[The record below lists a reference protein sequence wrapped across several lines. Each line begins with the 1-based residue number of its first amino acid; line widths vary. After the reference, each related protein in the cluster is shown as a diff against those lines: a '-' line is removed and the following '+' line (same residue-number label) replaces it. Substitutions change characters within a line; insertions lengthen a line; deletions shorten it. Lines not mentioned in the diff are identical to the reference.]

1 MREHHP
7 YEKEFIV
14 ESRPTGRERELPNT
28 LPDDL
33 LEASL
38 REVDR
43 SIPDVCEG
51 APVSQPSSHSPDA
64 QLVHPSRERH

>member
-7 YEKEFIV
+7 YEKEFVV
-14 ESRPTGRERELPNT
+14 ESRPTGRERELPNSQ
-28 LPDDL
+28 PDDL
-33 LEASL
+33 LESSL

-51 APVSQPSSHSPDA
+51 APVSTQAVILYLDCD
-64 QLVHPSRERH
+64 VINFKG